1 MGSCGEERVK
11 LYAAVYEAIDA
22 SVALQRSLPA
32 AQASVQRALAQLR
45 GSKSDPEAVRQ
56 LESMSVRL
64 HQLTAA
70 TMRPQGGGR
79 ETAVRELGMLADQ
92 WMARLPMQ

>member
-1 MGSCGEERVK
+1 MTLCGEERAK

-32 AQASVQRALAQLR
+32 AHASVQRALVQLR
-45 GSKSDPEAVRQ
+45 GVDGDPEAVRQ

-70 TMRPQGGGR
+70 TMRPHGTCR
-79 ETAVRELGMLADQ
+79 DTAVQELGLLADQ